1 MKMPRTLVLLLL
13 VAVAVCSAAAD
24 MSIITYDENHPAKG
38 LIRSEE
44 EIVEL
49 FESWLVKHGKAYNA
63 LGEKGRRLEIF
74 KDNLKYIDEQNSA
87 ENRTYK
93 LGLNRFADIT
103 NEEYRTGYLGTK
115 RDARRKILKGQ
126 SNRYAP
132 VEGETLPDSVDW
144 RQKGAVVDV
153 KDQGGCGSC
162 WAFSTIAAVE
172 GVNQIVTGDL
182 ISLSEQELV
191 DCDTQSNQ
199 GCNGGLMD
207 DAFEFIIKNGG
218 IDTEKDY
225 PYTGVD
231 GRCDSYRKNNAKVVT
246 INGYEDVPAN
256 NEAALQK
263 ALANQP
269 IAVAIEAGGRDF
281 QLYQSGIFTGSCGT
295 DLDHGVTAVGY
306 GTENGVDYW
315 IVKNSWGAA
324 WGEKG
329 YVRMQ
334 RNVNAKAG
342 LCGIAIEPSY
352 PTKSGQNPPPT
363 PPSPPNP
370 VPPSPAAPNACDQY
384 NACPSSTTCC
394 CVFPFGNYCFSWGCC
409 PLTSAVCCEDHYSC
423 CPHDYPV
430 CNTRHGTCSKSK
442 QNPLG
447 VKAMTRI
454 PAQPAWAFRDQGR
467 KEKMN

>member
-1 MKMPRTLVLLLL
+1 MGKPLVLVLLML
-13 VAVAVCSAAAD
+13 AVVCSAAAE
-24 MSIITYDENHPAKG
+24 MSIISYDEQHPAKG

-44 EIVEL
+44 EIKEL

-63 LGEKGRRLEIF
+63 VGEKDKRLEIF
-74 KDNLKYIDEQNSA
+74 KDNLKYIDDQNSL
-87 ENRTYK
+87 ENRSYK
-93 LGLNRFADIT
+93 LGLNFFADMT

-115 RDARRKILKGQ
+115 RDARRKTLKSK

-132 VEGETLPDSVDW
+132 VEGESLPDSVDW
-144 RQKGAVVDV
+144 REKGAVSEV
-153 KDQGGCGSC
+153 KNQGSCGSC

-172 GVNQIVTGDL
+172 GVNKIVSGSL
-182 ISLSEQELV
+182 VSLSEQELV
-191 DCDTQSNQ
+191 DCDTSYNE

-207 DAFEFIIKNGG
+207 YAFEFIIKNGG

-225 PYTGVD
+225 PYTAKD
-231 GRCDSYRKNNAKVVT
+231 GKCDSYRKNNAKVVT
-246 INGYEDVPAN
+246 IDGYEDVPVN
-256 NEAALQK
+256 NEAALKK

-269 IAVAIEAGGRDF
+269 IAVAIEAGGMDF
-281 QLYQSGIFTGSCGT
+281 QLYESGIFTGSCGT
-295 DLDHGVTAVGY
+295 DLDHGVAVVGY

-334 RNVNAKAG
+334 RNVKAEAG
-342 LCGIAIEPSY
+342 LCGIAVEPSY
-352 PTKSGQNPPPT
+352 PTKTGQNPPPSPPT
-363 PPSPPNP
+363 PPAPTP
-370 VPPSPAAPNACDQY
+370 VPPSPAAPSVCDRY

-409 PLTSAVCCEDHYSC
+409 PLNSAVCCEDHNSC

-430 CNTRHGTCSKSK
+430 CHVRSGSCTAGKN
-442 QNPLG
+442 NPLG

-454 PAQPAWAFRDQGR
+454 SAQPLRAFRDGGR
-467 KEKMN
+467 KSISA